1 MAIMWV
7 QKAHEK
13 PQQNQGTPIPVKGP
27 PVSGSPPIAS
37 TRNEFIELWLHV
49 TMTSLYAN
57 T

>member
-1 MAIMWV
+1 MALMWV